1 MANLNFY
8 ELLNVP
14 TTATPEE
21 LKRNYKQL
29 ILQCHPDK
37 IQQQNQEQLNRCQSE
52 QREIVTVNDNES
64 DPRANRESDNNNFNA
79 INEAWN
85 TLKDPIKRKLYD
97 AELLQTKFQTH
108 INIYATITLSDM
120 QRIQLEEEEEGE
132 ERTIDGESWDERS
145 ESDKETATTT
155 TLSLAYAYNCRCG
168 GQYVLDDE
176 SAEQQGREGDGE
188 HLKSS
193 EMIVECSECSLV
205 IIVKPVA
212 NKQYTADMTIN
223 V

>member
-1 MANLNFY
+1 MANVNFY
-8 ELLNVP
+8 KLLNVP
-14 TTATPEE
+14 TTATFEE

-37 IQQQNQEQLNRCQSE
+37 IQQQKQSE
-52 QREIVTVNDNES
+52 ESEVVTVTVNANEN
-64 DPRANRESDNNNFNA
+64 DPNRESDNSNFNA
-79 INEAWN
+79 INKAWN

-120 QRIQLEEEEEGE
+120 QRVQVMDDEEEERAE
-132 ERTIDGESWDERS
+132 TNK
-145 ESDKETATTT
+145 SDKETAT
-155 TLSLAYAYNCRCG
+155 LSFAYAYNCRCG

-176 SAEQQGREGDGE
+176 SAQQQHQVREGESE
-188 HLKSS
+188 HLKAS
-193 EMIVECSECSLV
+193 EMIVECSECSLM

>member
-1 MANLNFY
+1 MANVNFY

-14 TTATPEE
+14 TTATFEE

-37 IQQQNQEQLNRCQSE
+37 IQQQKQSE
-52 QREIVTVNDNES
+52 ESNVGTVTVNANEN
-64 DPRANRESDNNNFNA
+64 DPNRESDNSNFNA
-79 INEAWN
+79 INKAWN

-108 INIYATITLSDM
+108 INIYATIALSDM
-120 QRIQLEEEEEGE
+120 QRVQVMEDEEEERAE
-132 ERTIDGESWDERS
+132 TNK
-145 ESDKETATTT
+145 SDKETAT
-155 TLSLAYAYNCRCG
+155 LSFAYAYNCRCG

-176 SAEQQGREGDGE
+176 SAQQQQQQVREGESE
-188 HLKSS
+188 HLKAS
-193 EMIVECSECSLV
+193 EMIVECSECSLM